1 MINRGKIF
9 KDSNALAIGFL
20 SNTLFASLLDR
31 LSGNFSDTTST
42 SLKHI
47 GDNHKILSVVIAD
60 DDIDDRLL
68 FKEIMAEIS
77 PKIKV
82 HDIENGISLMQSLN
96 ESGTTLPD
104 ILFLDIN
111 MPGKNGKECLR
122 EIKNNARF
130 NDLLV
135 VIYSTSGN
143 ESDIKDTYTTG
154 ANLYIRKPN
163 TYSDLKNVIRK
174 VLSLDINNY
183 KITTSKK
190 SFLVIPDA
198 ST

>member
-9 KDSNALAIGFL
+9 KHSNALVIGFPCY
-20 SNTLFASLLDR
+20 SLFASLLDR
-31 LSGNFSDTTST
+31 LSVNFSDTTSA

-60 DDIDDRLL
+60 DDSDDRLL
-68 FKEIMAEIS
+68 FKEIIAEIS

-122 EIKNNARF
+122 EIKNNAKF

-143 ESDIKDTYTTG
+143 ESDIKNTYTTG